1 MKVQVKRAVK
11 SYCHH
16 KTNKKADRVCMK
28 FSSTS
33 NIVQELEAK
42 KNRYLALT
50 SRQNIIEFLSNLGVS
65 NLLEKHDELS

>member
-11 SYCHH
+11 SYCHR
-16 KTNKKADRVCMK
+16 KTNEKADRVCMK

>member
-1 MKVQVKRAVK
+1 
-11 SYCHH
+11 
-16 KTNKKADRVCMK
+16 MK

-50 SRQNIIEFLSNLGVS
+50 SRQNMIEFLSNLGVS